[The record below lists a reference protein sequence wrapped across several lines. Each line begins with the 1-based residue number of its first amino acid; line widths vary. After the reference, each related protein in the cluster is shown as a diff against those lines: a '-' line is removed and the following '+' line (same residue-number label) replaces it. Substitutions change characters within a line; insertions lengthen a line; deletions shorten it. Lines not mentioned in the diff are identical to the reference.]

1 MSIPFKLCA
10 LNDMNDLRFA
20 LRQLRKSPGFT
31 LIAVIALALSI
42 GANTAIFSAVNTLL
56 LRPLPVE
63 DLDRLVFSIAMR
75 EGFDPFGSSLL
86 EFAADKQRNHSFSIM
101 GAAMQRSFNLTG
113 RGEPERAR
121 GASIVADYLT
131 TLGVKPILGR
141 GFTDAEDRPGGPAVA
156 LISYG
161 RWQKHFGGDPSIIG
175 ETLNLEGR
183 SHTIIGVMPPGF
195 DLPAA
200 AEIWVP
206 LQTNIDSLPLA
217 DRAAPMYEVVAKLR
231 PGVSIEKA
239 DAESKS
245 IARQLEH
252 EYPQLR
258 RGWTVKVISLRQELL
273 GDLAGNVRKALFAL
287 MAGVTFLLLICC
299 ANVANLQLARG
310 ITRAREFALRRALG
324 ASRWRLVRQ
333 LLTESM
339 LLAVLG
345 GVGGLL
351 LAHWIVPVLAAMN
364 PIQGTSLASFFHNFK
379 IDGRVLSFAL
389 LVTLATGVIFG
400 LIPALKSAGERDVMP
415 RLKQGD
421 QRIGAG
427 APGRRWLNV
436 LIIAEIAIAMT
447 LLVAGGLML
456 QSFNRLQHVDLGF
469 RPDHLL
475 TMKMVLPVS
484 KYSEHRQRVAFADQV
499 LERVKNLPGVISA
512 GITTNIPLER
522 ELAYDSVFDVEGRP
536 RTNPNDVP
544 ITSHRLVSPD
554 YLKTV
559 GVTLIKGR
567 LIDDG
572 DRADRLPVVVISEE
586 LARQAWP
593 GEDPL
598 GKRIKRVRA
607 DQNFPWMTVI
617 GVIKDVKEDLFNYR
631 INRPVWYVPYAQL
644 ENNFPLNLVVRTS
657 GDPASLT
664 AAVREAVH
672 AIDPDQPIS
681 NVMTMNEN
689 LSGVLVTERFGA
701 ILMSLLAASGLLLA
715 ALGLYGVMAY
725 SVSQRTAEI
734 GLRVAI
740 GARPTHVLKRRLV
753 SYAVACEFAFRS
765 EFDRPGN
772 YCLDFIALYGRCA
785 ACLPPSGAA
794 RSGCRSHSSIADRV
808 KHERSSLRRP
818 TALEEAGICRHCG
831 YHPRAR
837 HRREHCNLQ
846 RGQCRLA
853 STTAVSAFRRTGLAS
868 RKTTRPIGF

>member
-1 MSIPFKLCA
+1 
-10 LNDMNDLRFA
+10 MNDLRFA

-31 LIAVIALALSI
+31 AIAVVALALSI

-86 EFAADKQRNHSFSIM
+86 EFAADKQRNHSFSSM

-121 GASIVADYLT
+121 GASIMADYLT

-161 RWQKHFGGDPSIIG
+161 RWQKHFGADPSIIG

-183 SHTIIGVMPPGF
+183 SHTIIGVIPPGF

-217 DRAAPMYEVVAKLR
+217 DRAAPMYEVVAKLL
-231 PGVSIEKA
+231 PGISIEKA

-245 IARQLEH
+245 IARQLEQ

-258 RGWTVKVISLRQELL
+258 RGWTVKLIWLRQELL
-273 GDLAGNVRKALFAL
+273 GDLAGNVSKALFAL

-351 LAHWIVPVLAAMN
+351 LAYWIVPVLAAMN
-364 PIQGTSLASFFHNFK
+364 PIQGISLASFFHNFK

-436 LIIAEIAIAMT
+436 LIIAEIAVAMT

-522 ELAYDSVFDVEGRP
+522 EIAYDSVFDVEGRP
-536 RTNPNDVP
+536 RPNPNDVP

-559 GVTLIKGR
+559 GVILIKGR
-567 LIDDG
+567 LMDDG

-598 GKRIKRVRA
+598 GKRIKRVRG

-657 GDPASLT
+657 GDPASAT

-740 GARPTHVLKRRLV
+740 GARPTHVLKLILGQGLKLTLFGVAIGLTAVWCLTRLLANLLFGV
-753 SYAVACEFAFRS
+753 SATDPATIVLISLLFTGVA
-765 EFDRPGN
+765 
-772 YCLDFIALYGRCA
+772 LL
-785 ACLPPSGAA
+785 ACLLPAWRALAVDPIQA
-794 RSGCRSHSSIADRV
+794 
-808 KHERSSLRRP
+808 LR
-818 TALEEAGICRHCG
+818 TE
-831 YHPRAR
+831 
-837 HRREHCNLQ
+837 
-846 RGQCRLA
+846 
-853 STTAVSAFRRTGLAS
+853 
-868 RKTTRPIGF
+868 

>member
-1 MSIPFKLCA
+1 
-10 LNDMNDLRFA
+10 MNDLRFA

-56 LRPLPVE
+56 LRPLPIA
-63 DLDRLVFSIAMR
+63 DLDRLVFRVAMR
-75 EGFDPFGSSLL
+75 EGFDPFASSLL
-86 EFAADKQRNHSFSIM
+86 EFAADKQRNHSFLSM

-121 GASIVADYLT
+121 GASIMADYLT

-141 GFTDAEDRPGGPAVA
+141 AFTDAEDRSGGPAVA

-161 RWQKHFGGDPSIIG
+161 RWQKHFGADPKIIG

-206 LQTNIDSLPLA
+206 LQTNIESLPLA

-231 PGVSIEKA
+231 AGISIEKA

-245 IARQLEH
+245 IARQLEE

-258 RGWTVKVISLRQELL
+258 RGWTVKLVSLRQQLL
-273 GDLAGNVRKALFAL
+273 GDLAGNVGKALFVL
-287 MAGVTFLLLICC
+287 MAGVVFLLLICC

-351 LAHWIVPVLAAMN
+351 LAHWIVPFLAAMN
-364 PIQGTSLASFFHNFK
+364 PIQGISLASFFHNFK

-389 LVTLATGVIFG
+389 LVTLTTGAIFG
-400 LIPALKSAGERDVMP
+400 LIPAWKGAGERDVMP
-415 RLKQGD
+415 RLKLGD

-427 APGRRWLNV
+427 APGHRWLNV
-436 LIIAEIAIAMT
+436 LIVAEIAVAMT
-447 LLVAGGLML
+447 LLVGGGLML
-456 QSFNRLQHVDLGF
+456 QTFNRLQHVDLGF

-484 KYSEHRQRVAFADQV
+484 KYSQHRQRVAFADQV
-499 LERVKNLPGVISA
+499 LERVKNLPGVIAA
-512 GITTNIPLER
+512 GTTTNIPLER
-522 ELAYDSVFDVEGRP
+522 EIAYDSVFDAEGRP
-536 RTNPNDVP
+536 RLNPNEVP

-554 YLKTV
+554 YLKTI

-567 LIDDG
+567 LIDDA
-572 DRADRLPVVVISEE
+572 DRADRLPVVVISQE

-598 GKRIKRVRA
+598 GKRIKRVRG

-617 GVIKDVKEDLFNYR
+617 GVIRDVKEDLFNYR
-631 INRPVWYVPYAQL
+631 INRPVWYLPYAQL
-644 ENNFPLNLVVRTS
+644 ENNFPVNLVVRTS
-657 GDPASLT
+657 SNPASAT

-672 AIDPDQPIS
+672 SVDPDQPIS
-681 NVMTMNEN
+681 NLMTMNEN
-689 LSGVLVTERFGA
+689 LGGVLVTERFGA
-701 ILMSLLAASGLLLA
+701 ILMSVLAVSGLFLA
-715 ALGLYGVMAY
+715 TLGLYGVMAY

-734 GLRVAI
+734 GLRVAL
-740 GARPTHVLKRRLV
+740 GAQRTHVLQLILGQGLKLTLLGIAIGLTAVWCLTRLLANLLFGV
-753 SYAVACEFAFRS
+753 SATDPATIVSISLLFTGVA
-765 EFDRPGN
+765 
-772 YCLDFIALYGRCA
+772 LL
-785 ACLPPSGAA
+785 ACLLPA
-794 RSGCRSHSSIADRV
+794 RRATHVDPIQA
-808 KHERSSLRRP
+808 LR
-818 TALEEAGICRHCG
+818 AE
-831 YHPRAR
+831 
-837 HRREHCNLQ
+837 
-846 RGQCRLA
+846 
-853 STTAVSAFRRTGLAS
+853 
-868 RKTTRPIGF
+868 

>member
-1 MSIPFKLCA
+1 
-10 LNDMNDLRFA
+10 MNDLRFA

-31 LIAVIALALSI
+31 LTAVIALALSI
-42 GANTAIFSAVNTLL
+42 GANTAIFSAINTLL

-63 DLDRLVFSIAMR
+63 DLDRLVFSVAMR

-86 EFAADKQRNHSFSIM
+86 EFAADKQRNHSFSSM

-121 GASIVADYLT
+121 GASIMADYLT

-141 GFTDAEDRPGGPAVA
+141 GFTNTEDQPGGPAVA

-175 ETLNLEGR
+175 QTLNLEGR

-206 LQTNIDSLPLA
+206 LQTNIDSLPMA

-231 PGVSIEKA
+231 PGISIEKA

-258 RGWTVKVISLRQELL
+258 RGWTVKLIWLRQQLL
-273 GDLAGNVRKALFAL
+273 GDLAGKVSKALFAL
-287 MAGVTFLLLICC
+287 MAGVVFLLLICC

-364 PIQGTSLASFFHNFK
+364 PIQGISLATFFHNFK

-400 LIPALKSAGERDVMP
+400 LLPALKSAGERDVMP
-415 RLKQGD
+415 CLKQGD
-421 QRIGAG
+421 QRIGVS
-427 APGRRWLNV
+427 APGRRWLDV
-436 LIIAEIAIAMT
+436 LIVAEIAVAMT

-475 TMKMVLPVS
+475 TMKMVLPAS

-499 LERVKNLPGVISA
+499 LERIKNLPGVISA
-512 GITTNIPLER
+512 GTTTNIPLER
-522 ELAYDSVFDVEGRP
+522 EIAYDSVFDVEGRP
-536 RTNPNDVP
+536 RPNPNDVP

-593 GEDPL
+593 EEDPL
-598 GKRIKRVRA
+598 GKRIKRVRG

-657 GDPASLT
+657 GDPASAT

-701 ILMSLLAASGLLLA
+701 ILMSLLAASGLLIA

-740 GARPTHVLKRRLV
+740 GARPRHVLKLILGQGLKLTLLGVAIGLTAVWCLTRLLANLLFGV
-753 SYAVACEFAFRS
+753 SATDPATIVLISLLFTGVA
-765 EFDRPGN
+765 
-772 YCLDFIALYGRCA
+772 LL
-785 ACLPPSGAA
+785 ACLLPA
-794 RSGCRSHSSIADRV
+794 RRALAVDPIQA
-808 KHERSSLRRP
+808 LR
-818 TALEEAGICRHCG
+818 TE
-831 YHPRAR
+831 
-837 HRREHCNLQ
+837 
-846 RGQCRLA
+846 
-853 STTAVSAFRRTGLAS
+853 
-868 RKTTRPIGF
+868 